1 MKSRRR
7 RQEDKRTFQVEF
19 HGWIIEST
27 TDRLTGKQRKERHEG
42 ELVLNHS
49 YTRGNGRIILV
60 LILLHNNLP
69 RITSKQGIKDLFQNE
84 KGVCKTTKNLLSRT
98 LILSK
103 RLTRRYF
110 AENIVGHEV
119 EEALSIEAWSVN

>member
-19 HGWIIEST
+19 HGWIIELT
-27 TDRLTGKQRKERHEG
+27 TDRLTGKQRKERYEG

-60 LILLHNNLP
+60 LTLLHNNLP
-69 RITSKQGIKDLFQNE
+69 RNIKTGDQGFVPK
-84 KGVCKTTKNLLSRT
+84 
-98 LILSK
+98 
-103 RLTRRYF
+103 
-110 AENIVGHEV
+110 
-119 EEALSIEAWSVN
+119 